1 MRGSCPG
8 REARAAYGG
17 ESVVSIAREAY
28 DTRARAPC
36 QKFPGKCARAVCKGE
51 VMRKRWV
58 KWFAGTVAFA
68 LPAMISVIGA
78 RLDRSS
84 IAHAP
89 AYKSSIPVVLGITV
103 LLAAVLPGTLIMT
116 STGSLSRRIGL
127 TAAML
132 CLLALECGLAGYI
145 VLMEGLR

>member
-1 MRGSCPG
+1 VKCERT
-8 REARAAYGG
+8 
-17 ESVVSIAREAY
+17 VS
-28 DTRARAPC
+28 
-36 QKFPGKCARAVCKGE
+36 KGE
-51 VMRKRWV
+51 VMRTPWV
-58 KWFAGTVAFA
+58 KWLAGIVAFA
-68 LPAMISVIGA
+68 LPAMVCVIGV

-89 AYKSSIPVVLGITV
+89 AYKSSIPAVLCITV

-116 STGSLSRRIGL
+116 SAGSLLRRIGL

-145 VLMEGLR
+145 VLMAGLR